1 MLMVLS
7 MALLVAP
14 AMQHR
19 LVECGNTS
27 ERLLRA
33 TTLYAGASLVP
44 LAISL
49 ALATLTSHSSSPTSA
64 ASERGMVIWDSLP
77 SSECPDFD
85 LPNDR
90 KGAQLPDRWVLSDAD
105 DASQTP
111 PRPSYGRNNWT
122 GIFCGI
128 GFSTE
133 LRSLRRWGA
142 LHPSA
147 ATFGKPYGFP
157 PQGHDCHLKF
167 LKVQRRRVG
176 KPRAAAVP

>member
-49 ALATLTSHSSSPTSA
+49 ALATLTSHSPSPTSA

-90 KGAQLPDRWVLSDAD
+90 KGAQFPDRWVLSDAD

-111 PRPSYGRNNWT
+111 PRPSYGRNNA
-122 GIFCGI
+122 GR
-128 GFSTE
+128 GFFAGSDISPDLLLFAAHHLEANLQQGVPQQRIVT
-133 LRSLRRWGA
+133 
-142 LHPSA
+142 SA
-147 ATFGKPYGFP
+147 WQNWFG
-157 PQGHDCHLKF
+157 QS
-167 LKVQRRRVG
+167 RRRCRSV
-176 KPRAAAVP
+176 R